1 MMKQYQD
8 GNGQITLQELK
19 EVMGCGDEDLAGL
32 QEIILSADQDND
44 GQISFPEFKLL
55 MKKMYNQ

>member
-1 MMKQYQD
+1 
-8 GNGQITLQELK
+8 
-19 EVMGCGDEDLAGL
+19 MGCGDEDLAGL